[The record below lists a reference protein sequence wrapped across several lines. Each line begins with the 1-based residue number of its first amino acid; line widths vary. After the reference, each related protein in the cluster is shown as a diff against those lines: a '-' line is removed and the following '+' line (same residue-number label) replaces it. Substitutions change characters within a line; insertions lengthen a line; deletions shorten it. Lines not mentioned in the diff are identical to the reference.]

1 MLSNWIKEHP
11 NTWEFIKFNVLSN
24 VATIVNFVVMWICTG
39 YIFKNLKNIPFKA
52 FIFNYEDNI
61 EQNLGL
67 AGFLSFLIATTLAQT
82 VNFLVQK
89 NFVFKS
95 NAQFSKAVP
104 KYIVLAVVLVIIS
117 AALPAYTQKIL
128 RDINISNAL
137 VPTLANF
144 INIIVQVVISYPVMK
159 FIIMPNK

>member
-1 MLSNWIKEHP
+1 MLSNWIKKHP

-39 YIFKNLKNIPFKA
+39 YIFKNLKNIQFKA
-52 FIFNYEDNI
+52 FIFNYGDNI

-82 VNFLVQK
+82 VNFFVQK

-95 NAQFSKAVP
+95 NAQFSRAVP

-117 AALPAYTQKIL
+117 ATLPAYTQKIL